1 MLRYLMCITI
11 SAQSVSLGWL
21 QFGPGVMENIFKSV
35 GGKSGL
41 GVRRRR
47 PLGLAD
53 TELIIL
59 FSFKSLLVGQHS
71 RVT

>member
-1 MLRYLMCITI
+1 MCITI

-41 GVRRRR
+41 EVRGRY
-47 PLGLAD
+47 PLGRPP
-53 TELIIL
+53 
-59 FSFKSLLVGQHS
+59 GQGIQGGS
-71 RVT
+71 WM